1 MDSRIDIERELAAA
15 INVDPG
21 VNFTARVRAR
31 IATEPPVPRS
41 SWPFWVAPALAF
53 ALIAIA
59 VANVPVWRGLS
70 STPEPA
76 AMLPH
81 RDLVI
86 VSALPAGAS
95 ATVRESSHDRTPVE
109 LKPDAPT
116 GQVLIAASEM
126 LELQRLF
133 SGAIVAPAAQEA
145 VADELSIPLLSIDP
159 IVPFP
164 WNVEGDRQ

>member
-1 MDSRIDIERELAAA
+1 MDPRIDIERELAAA
-15 INVDPG
+15 INVDPA

-31 IATEPPVPRS
+31 VAAEPPVARS
-41 SWPFWVAPALAF
+41 WWPIWVAPALAF

-59 VANVPVWRGLS
+59 VANAPVWRGLS
-70 STPEPA
+70 STPEGT

-81 RDLVI
+81 RDFVI
-86 VSALPAGAS
+86 VSALTAGVSAS
-95 ATVRESSHDRTPVE
+95 VRNSSRDRTPLA
-109 LKPDAPT
+109 LKPDAPA